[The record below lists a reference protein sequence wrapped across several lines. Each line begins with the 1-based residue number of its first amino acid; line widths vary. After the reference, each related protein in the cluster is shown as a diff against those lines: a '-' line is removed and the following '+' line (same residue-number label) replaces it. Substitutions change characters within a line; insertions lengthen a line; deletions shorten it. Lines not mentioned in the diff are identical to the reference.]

1 MELKFWNFHSQKWF
15 IHKFPVS
22 EFRWII
28 HKYAHRAKNNI
39 FNFNFSYFLDPFPV
53 KVKTVVRQWSFPEF
67 STTFQGIL
75 KQAGTGAVS
84 MTKSVHLL
92 SSKWSLREGV
102 IAGLGDVAT
111 TNHLP
116 LPNWSIQGKHWRWW
130 ITFKIQLQGKTT
142 QAA

>member
-92 SSKWSLREGV
+92 SSKWSLRE
-102 IAGLGDVAT
+102 ACHCWT
-111 TNHLP
+111 
-116 LPNWSIQGKHWRWW
+116 RWCRHYKPPPPSKLVNPGE
-130 ITFKIQLQGKTT
+130 TLKVVNNL
-142 QAA
+142 